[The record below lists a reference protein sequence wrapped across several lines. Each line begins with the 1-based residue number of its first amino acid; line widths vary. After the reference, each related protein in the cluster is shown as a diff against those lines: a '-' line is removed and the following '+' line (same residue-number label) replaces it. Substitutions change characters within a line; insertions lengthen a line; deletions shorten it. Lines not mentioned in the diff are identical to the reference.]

1 MKWRNTSFS
10 EIKWGKPLK
19 KKQIRGVGYPTKKKC
34 IICKE
39 EIQGF
44 GNNAEPIKKG
54 ICCGLCNDLYVIP
67 ERLKQLKTK

>member
-1 MKWRNTSFS
+1 MKWRNTNFS

-19 KKQIRGVGYPTKKKC
+19 KKQIKKC

-67 ERLKQLKTK
+67 ARIKQLKNK